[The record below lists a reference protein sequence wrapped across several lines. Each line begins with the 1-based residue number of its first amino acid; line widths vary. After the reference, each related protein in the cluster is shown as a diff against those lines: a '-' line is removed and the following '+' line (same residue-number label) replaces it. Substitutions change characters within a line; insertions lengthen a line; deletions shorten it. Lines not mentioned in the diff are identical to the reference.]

1 MASSSSS
8 SSPLCVLQS
17 DKRDAWTLPGRTR
30 LIEKLIFLFFSTKL
44 FFSFFHIFQYFL
56 RMVVSAWNRYCVVVF
71 LVTALR
77 TGTSQVSEARPKA
90 NSIKP
95 GQLEEIPTPATNR
108 SATVTKKHNIQVTSV
123 ISLSEKISA
132 EMSEHFLPCITKKTV
147 YEMQQKQS

>member
-1 MASSSSS
+1 MASSS

-123 ISLSEKISA
+123 ISLS
-132 EMSEHFLPCITKKTV
+132 V
-147 YEMQQKQS
+147 

>member
-1 MASSSSS
+1 MASSS

-95 GQLEEIPTPATNR
+95 GQVEEIPTPATNR

>member
-1 MASSSSS
+1 MASSS
-8 SSPLCVLQS
+8 SSPLCVLP

-123 ISLSEKISA
+123 ISLS
-132 EMSEHFLPCITKKTV
+132 V
-147 YEMQQKQS
+147 